1 MGVESSGPGRACS
14 GAGFS
19 LLGRKVLD
27 RAVTEQLSSAQ
38 GRLPDL
44 GPCFHV
50 LKLRGLTD
58 LRASQ
63 SCSLRE
69 CSGRQALLRSED
81 HTASHRE
88 PETVE
93 RIS

>member
-1 MGVESSGPGRACS
+1 MGVESSGRACS

-50 LKLRGLTD
+50 LKLRCLSVGMYGMEGWLFNTMPD
-58 LRASQ
+58 WNVISTRHH
-63 SCSLRE
+63 SL
-69 CSGRQALLRSED
+69 
-81 HTASHRE
+81 HR
-88 PETVE
+88 
-93 RIS
+93 